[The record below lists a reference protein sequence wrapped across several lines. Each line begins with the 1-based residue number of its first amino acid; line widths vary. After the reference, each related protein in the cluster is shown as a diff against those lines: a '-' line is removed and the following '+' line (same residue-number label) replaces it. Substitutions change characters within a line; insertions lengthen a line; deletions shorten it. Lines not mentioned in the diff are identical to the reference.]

1 MKKFLSLII
10 CFFVGILN
18 VGALELNL
26 YSNNAVIY
34 NYDLDQVIYEKNADE
49 VVSVASMTK
58 IMSAIVLIEN
68 IDNLDTTVVLNN
80 NHFKGLIEKQASLAG
95 FYVGEKVTYRDLIY
109 GILLPSGAE
118 AVQTLAIEVFGSN
131 DKLVEKMNEKALELN
146 LTNTHFVNPFGLD
159 DDGHY
164 STVKEISTILKYAL
178 KNDFFK
184 EVYETRKYLTS
195 DTKITLYSTI
205 VSPLKMINNNATFIK
220 GSKTGFTYDAGRCL
234 ASIAYDENN
243 DINYLMVT
251 AKAKNVVTYPVIDAI
266 NAYEKVFSSF
276 TKKSLYKSGDTV
288 ATVKTKYA
296 KEKKVD
302 IVVHEDIELFYEIEN
317 FDESKLTYKVDA
329 PKKITKLL
337 SSSQKIGTL
346 HVYYDGDE
354 IKTAAL
360 FLQNDMHFSFLRF
373 FTNIVLPFSLL
384 ALIVVI
390 ALKIPKI
397 IRK

>member
-80 NHFKGLIEKQASLAG
+80 NHFKDLIKKQASLAG

-164 STVKEISTILKYAL
+164 STVKEVATILKYAL

-184 EVYETRKYLTS
+184 EVYTSRRYLTS

-205 VSPLKMINNNATFIK
+205 VSPLKTINNNATFIR

-234 ASIAYDENN
+234 SSIAYDENN

-251 AKAKNVVTYPVIDAI
+251 AKAKNVVTYPVMDAI

-296 KEKKVD
+296 KEKNVD
-302 IVVHEDIELFYEIEN
+302 IVVREDIELFYEIEK

-329 PKKITKLL
+329 PKEITKLL

-360 FLQNDMHFSFLRF
+360 FLKNDMHFSFLRF

>member
-10 CFFVGILN
+10 CFFIGVLN

-34 NYDLDQVIYEKNADE
+34 NYDLDEVIYEKNADE
-49 VVSVASMTK
+49 VISIASMTK

-68 IDNLDTTVVLNN
+68 INNMDTTVVLNN
-80 NHFKGLIEKQASLAG
+80 SHFSGLIEKQASLAG

-118 AVQTLAIEVFGSN
+118 AVQALAIEVFGSN
-131 DKLVEKMNEKALELN
+131 DKLVEKMNEKAVELN

-164 STVKEISTILKYAL
+164 STVKDVALMLKYAL

-184 EVYETRKYLTS
+184 EVYTSRKYLSS
-195 DTKITLYSTI
+195 DKRVTLYSTI
-205 VSPLKMINNNATFIK
+205 VSPLKMINNNASFIK

-234 ASIAYDENN
+234 ASIAYDDEN
-243 DINYLMVT
+243 DINYMMIT
-251 AKAKNVVTYPVIDAI
+251 ARAKNVVTYPVLDAVNSYQKI
-266 NAYEKVFSSF
+266 FDSF
-276 TKKSLYKSGDTV
+276 TKKILYKNGDTV
-288 ATVKTKYA
+288 TTVKTKYA
-296 KEKKVD
+296 KEKNID
-302 IVVHEDIELFYEIEN
+302 VVTNESIELFYEIDN
-317 FDESKLTYKVDA
+317 FDEAKLTYNIDV
-329 PKKITKLL
+329 PKKITKILP
-337 SSSQKIGTL
+337 SSKKNGTL
-346 HVYYDGDE
+346 SVYYDGE
-354 IKTAAL
+354 EVKTVSL
-360 FLQNDMHFSFLRF
+360 FLKNDMHFSFLRF
-373 FTNIVLPFSLL
+373 ITNIVLPFSLL
-384 ALIVVI
+384 ALIVVV

>member
-18 VGALELNL
+18 VSALELNL

-220 GSKTGFTYDAGRCL
+220 GSKTGFTYNAGRCL

-354 IKTAAL
+354 IKTATL
-360 FLQNDMHFSFLRF
+360 FLKNDMHFSFLRF
-373 FTNIVLPFSLL
+373 FTNIILPFSLL

>member
-26 YSNNAVIY
+26 YSNNAIIY
-34 NYDLDQVIYEKNADE
+34 NYDLDEVIYEKNADE
-49 VVSVASMTK
+49 VISIASMTK

-68 IDNLDTTVVLNN
+68 IDNLDTTVILNN
-80 NHFKGLIEKQASLAG
+80 SHFNGLIEKQASLAG
-95 FYVGEKVTYRDLIY
+95 FYVGEKVTYKDLIY

-118 AVQTLAIEVFGSN
+118 AVQTLAIEVFGGN

-164 STVKEISTILKYAL
+164 STVKEVATILKYAL

-184 EVYETRKYLTS
+184 EVYTSRKYLTS
-195 DTKITLYSTI
+195 DTNITLYSTI
-205 VSPLKMINNNATFIK
+205 VSPLKVINNNATFIK

-243 DINYLMVT
+243 NINYMMIT
-251 AKAKNVVTYPVIDAI
+251 AKAQNVVTYPVMDAI

-276 TKKSLYKSGDTV
+276 TKRSLYKSGDTV
-288 ATVKTKYA
+288 TTVKTKYA
-296 KEKKVD
+296 KEKNVD
-302 IVVHEDIELFYEIEN
+302 VVVNEDIELFYEIDN
-317 FDESKLTYKVDA
+317 FDESKLSYKVDV

-346 HVYYDGDE
+346 HVYYDGEE
-354 IKTAAL
+354 IRNVAL
-360 FLQNDMHFSFLRF
+360 FLKSDMHFSLLRF
-373 FTNIVLPFSLL
+373 ITNIILPFGLL
-384 ALIVVI
+384 AIVVVI
-390 ALKIPKI
+390 ILKIPKI
-397 IRK
+397 IKK

>member
-10 CFFVGILN
+10 CFFVGVLN

-49 VVSVASMTK
+49 VISVASMTK

-68 IDNLDTTVVLNN
+68 IDSLDTTVILNN
-80 NHFKGLIEKQASLAG
+80 SHFKRLIEKQASLAG

-118 AVQTLAIEVFGSN
+118 AVQALAIEVFGSN
-131 DKLVEKMNEKALELN
+131 DKLVEKMNEKAIELN

-164 STVKEISTILKYAL
+164 STVKDISTILKYAL

-184 EVYETRKYLTS
+184 EVYTSRKYLTS

-205 VSPLKMINNNATFIK
+205 VSPLRTINNDATFIK

-251 AKAKNVVTYPVIDAI
+251 AKSKNVVTYPVLDAI

-288 ATVKTKYA
+288 ATIKTKYA
-296 KEKKVD
+296 KEKKMDLV
-302 IVVHEDIELFYEIEN
+302 IHEDIELFYEIDN
-317 FDESKLTYKVDA
+317 FDESKLTYKIDA

-337 SSSQKIGTL
+337 PSTQKIGTL
-346 HVYYDGDE
+346 HVYYGGEE
-354 IKTAAL
+354 IRNVAL
-360 FLQNDMHFSFLRF
+360 FLKSDMHFSFLRF
-373 FTNIVLPFSLL
+373 IINIVLPFSLL
-384 ALIVVI
+384 AMVVVI
-390 ALKIPKI
+390 ALKLPKI

>member
-10 CFFVGILN
+10 CFFIGILN
-18 VGALELNL
+18 IGALELNL

-68 IDNLDTTVVLNN
+68 IDDLDTKVILNN

-118 AVQTLAIEVFGSN
+118 AVQALAIEVFGSN
-131 DKLVEKMNEKALELN
+131 DKLVKKMNEKAVDLN
-146 LTNTHFVNPFGLD
+146 LINTHFVNPFGLD
-159 DDGHY
+159 DEGQH
-164 STVKEISTILKYAL
+164 STVKEVATILKYAL

-184 EVYETRKYLTS
+184 EVYTSRRYLTS
-195 DTKITLYSTI
+195 DRKITLYSTI
-205 VSPLKMINNNATFIK
+205 VSPLKTINNNATFIK

-243 DINYLMVT
+243 NINYLMVT

-266 NAYEKVFSSF
+266 NSYKKVFASF

-288 ATVKTKYA
+288 ATVRTKYA
-296 KEKKVD
+296 KEKNIDV
-302 IVVHEDIELFYEIEN
+302 VVHEDIEFFYEIDN
-317 FDESKLTYKVDA
+317 FDESKLTYKVDV
-329 PKKITKLL
+329 PHKITKLM

-346 HVYYDGDE
+346 HIYYEDNE
-354 IKTAAL
+354 IKTATL
-360 FLQNDMHFSFLRF
+360 FLKNDMHFSILRF
-373 FTNIVLPFSLL
+373 FTNIILPFSLL
-384 ALIVVI
+384 ALIVI
-390 ALKIPKI
+390 FALKIPKI

>member
-49 VVSVASMTK
+49 VISVASMTK

-205 VSPLKMINNNATFIK
+205 VSPLKAINNNATFIK

-251 AKAKNVVTYPVIDAI
+251 AKAKNVVTYPVLDAI

-296 KEKKVD
+296 KEKNVD
-302 IVVHEDIELFYEIEN
+302 IVVHEDIELFYEIDN

-354 IKTAAL
+354 IKTATL
-360 FLQNDMHFSFLRF
+360 FLKNDMHFSFLRF
-373 FTNIVLPFSLL
+373 FTNIVLPFGLL

>member
-1 MKKFLSLII
+1 MKKFLLLII

-26 YSNNAVIY
+26 YSNSAVIY
-34 NYDLDQVIYEKNADE
+34 NYDLNQAIYEKNADE
-49 VVSVASMTK
+49 VISIGSMTK

-68 IDNLDTTVVLNN
+68 IDDFDTTVVLNK
-80 NHFKGLIEKQASLAG
+80 NHFSELVEKQASLAG

-146 LTNTHFVNPFGLD
+146 LINTHFVNPFGLD
-159 DDGHY
+159 ADGHY
-164 STVKEISTILKYAL
+164 STVKEVATILKYAL

-184 EVYETRKYLTS
+184 ETYTSRKYLTS

-205 VSPLKMINNNATFIK
+205 VSPLKTINNNATFIK

-243 DINYLMVT
+243 NINYMMIT
-251 AKAKNVVTYPVIDAI
+251 AKAPNIRTYPVIDAI
-266 NAYEKVFSSF
+266 KAYEKVFDSF
-276 TKKSLYKSGDTV
+276 TKKNLYKSGDTV
-288 ATVKTKYA
+288 ATLKTKYA
-296 KEKKVD
+296 KEKNVD
-302 IVVHEDIELFYEIEN
+302 IVVHEDIDLFYEIDN

-354 IKTAAL
+354 VKTAAL
-360 FLQNDMHFSFLRF
+360 FLKNDMHFSFLRF
-373 FTNIVLPFSLL
+373 ITNIVLPFSLL
-384 ALIVVI
+384 ALIVVV

>member
-34 NYDLDQVIYEKNADE
+34 NYDLNQAIYEKNADE
-49 VVSVASMTK
+49 VISIGSMTK

-68 IDNLDTTVVLNN
+68 IDDFDTTVVLNK
-80 NHFKGLIEKQASLAG
+80 NHFSKLVEKQASLAG

-146 LTNTHFVNPFGLD
+146 LINTHFVNPFGLD
-159 DDGHY
+159 ADGHY
-164 STVKEISTILKYAL
+164 STVKEVATILKYAL

-184 EVYETRKYLTS
+184 EVYTSRRYLTS

-205 VSPLKMINNNATFIK
+205 VSPLKTINNNATFIK

-243 DINYLMVT
+243 NINYMMIT
-251 AKAKNVVTYPVIDAI
+251 AKAPNVRTYPVIDAI
-266 NAYEKVFSSF
+266 NAYEKVFDSF
-276 TKKSLYKSGDTV
+276 TKKDLYKSGDTV
-288 ATVKTKYA
+288 ATLKTKYA
-296 KEKKVD
+296 KEKNVD
-302 IVVHEDIELFYEIEN
+302 IVVHEDIDLFYEIDN

-354 IKTAAL
+354 IKTATL
-360 FLQNDMHFSFLRF
+360 FLKNDMHFSFLRF
-373 FTNIVLPFSLL
+373 FTNIILPFSLL

>member
-205 VSPLKMINNNATFIK
+205 VSPLKAINNNATFIK

-251 AKAKNVVTYPVIDAI
+251 AKAKNVVTYPVLDAI

-296 KEKKVD
+296 KEKNVD
-302 IVVHEDIELFYEIEN
+302 IVVHEDIELFYEIDN

-354 IKTAAL
+354 IKTATL
-360 FLQNDMHFSFLRF
+360 FLKNDMHFSFLRF
-373 FTNIVLPFSLL
+373 FTNIVLPFGLL

>member
-10 CFFVGILN
+10 CFFIGVLN

-34 NYDLDQVIYEKNADE
+34 NYDLDEVIYEKNADE
-49 VVSVASMTK
+49 VISIASMTK

-68 IDNLDTTVVLNN
+68 INNMDTTVVLNN
-80 NHFKGLIEKQASLAG
+80 NHFSGLIEKQASLAG

-118 AVQTLAIEVFGSN
+118 AVQALAIEVFGSN
-131 DKLVEKMNEKALELN
+131 DKLVEKMNEKAVELN

-164 STVKEISTILKYAL
+164 STVKDVALMLKYAL

-184 EVYETRKYLTS
+184 EVYTSRKYLSS
-195 DTKITLYSTI
+195 DKRVTLYSTI
-205 VSPLKMINNNATFIK
+205 VSPLKMINNNASFIK

-234 ASIAYDENN
+234 ASIAYDDEN
-243 DINYLMVT
+243 DINYMMIT
-251 AKAKNVVTYPVIDAI
+251 AKAKNVVTYPVLDAVNSYQKI
-266 NAYEKVFSSF
+266 FDSF
-276 TKKSLYKSGDTV
+276 TKKILYKNGDTV
-288 ATVKTKYA
+288 TTVKTKYA
-296 KEKKVD
+296 KEKNID
-302 IVVHEDIELFYEIEN
+302 VVTNESIELFYEIDN
-317 FDESKLTYKVDA
+317 FDEAKLTYNIDV
-329 PKKITKLL
+329 PKKITKILP
-337 SSSQKIGTL
+337 SSKKIGTL
-346 HVYYDGDE
+346 SVYYDGE
-354 IKTAAL
+354 EVKTVSL
-360 FLQNDMHFSFLRF
+360 FLKNDMHFSFLRF
-373 FTNIVLPFSLL
+373 ITNIVLPFSLL
-384 ALIVVI
+384 ALIVVV

>member
-10 CFFVGILN
+10 CFFIGVLN

-34 NYDLDQVIYEKNADE
+34 NYDLDEVIYEKNADE
-49 VVSVASMTK
+49 VISIASMTK

-68 IDNLDTTVVLNN
+68 INNMDTTVVLNN
-80 NHFKGLIEKQASLAG
+80 SHFSGLIEKQASLAG

-118 AVQTLAIEVFGSN
+118 AVQALAIEVFGSN
-131 DKLVEKMNEKALELN
+131 DKLVEKMNEKAVELN

-164 STVKEISTILKYAL
+164 STVKDVALMLKYAL

-184 EVYETRKYLTS
+184 EVYTSRKYLSS
-195 DTKITLYSTI
+195 DKRVTLYSTI
-205 VSPLKMINNNATFIK
+205 VSPLKMINNNASFIK

-234 ASIAYDENN
+234 ASIAYDDEN
-243 DINYLMVT
+243 DINYMMIT
-251 AKAKNVVTYPVIDAI
+251 ARAKNVVTYPVLDAVNSYQKI
-266 NAYEKVFSSF
+266 FDSF
-276 TKKSLYKSGDTV
+276 TKKILYKNGDTV
-288 ATVKTKYA
+288 TTVKTKYA
-296 KEKKVD
+296 KEKNID
-302 IVVHEDIELFYEIEN
+302 VVTNESIELFYEIDN
-317 FDESKLTYKVDA
+317 FDEAKLTYNIDV
-329 PKKITKLL
+329 PKKINKIL
-337 SSSQKIGTL
+337 SSSKKIGTL
-346 HVYYDGDE
+346 SVYYDGE
-354 IKTAAL
+354 EVITVSL
-360 FLQNDMHFSFLRF
+360 FLKNDMHFSFLRF
-373 FTNIVLPFSLL
+373 ITNIVLPFSLL
-384 ALIVVI
+384 ALIVVV